1 MPPREPETPERN
13 CSQAG
18 RKTITSPVHRLPSA
32 LRVCHNS
39 TSKQSASDNGTPGQ
53 PGSLAAVF
61 YLVHISVRAA
71 SYPLDQL
78 EILLRIPPRQ
88 VDTGVHHVRCRSRRR
103 ARTTEKRQRYTKTG
117 ILRKNI
123 RRQKIPAQIQCRSNM
138 ASVCRACAL
147 GSMAPLESDQAERA
161 TGVENEKC
169 VFELMLCVL
178 PRKAI
183 PNKNR
188 IIYQIHIDIHI
199 HTYISK
205 AEKKNLCVLTTSNMN
220 ST

>member
-1 MPPREPETPERN
+1 MEPR
-13 CSQAG
+13 
-18 RKTITSPVHRLPSA
+18 
-32 LRVCHNS
+32 
-39 TSKQSASDNGTPGQ
+39 ASRIPRR
-53 PGSLAAVF
+53 SF

-147 GSMAPLESDQAERA
+147 GSMAPLETDQAERA
-161 TGVENEKC
+161 TGVESEKC
-169 VFELMLCVL
+169 VFELMVL

-183 PNKNR
+183 PKGKKKSHPIYFCIIKN
-188 IIYQIHIDIHI
+188 
-199 HTYISK
+199 SK
-205 AEKKNLCVLTTSNMN
+205 AEKKNLSCFN
-220 ST
+220 

>member
-1 MPPREPETPERN
+1 MFRPF
-13 CSQAG
+13 
-18 RKTITSPVHRLPSA
+18 L
-32 LRVCHNS
+32 LVCHNS
-39 TSKQSASDNGTPGQ
+39 TSKQSASDNGTRATRSPRR
-53 PGSLAAVF
+53 SF

-138 ASVCRACAL
+138 ASVCCACAL
-147 GSMAPLESDQAERA
+147 GSMAPLESDQAERS
-161 TGVENEKC
+161 TVIKNE
-169 VFELMLCVL
+169 VFFFFFFLMNDLCFAKISNSE
-178 PRKAI
+178 RKI
-183 PNKNR
+183 NSYVFVYKIQKQQRR
-188 IIYQIHIDIHI
+188 IF
-199 HTYISK
+199 TF
-205 AEKKNLCVLTTSNMN
+205 
-220 ST
+220 